1 MTLPRLTNTH
11 ARRVFLERHALCDI
25 STGPQPDTL
34 LTLIHRLGFVQV
46 DSINTVGRAHDMI
59 LRARYPAYRTRDMDQ
74 LLEVDHTLFEHW
86 THDAAIIPTAFYPHW
101 KLRFL
106 RDAQTLR
113 KRWKNWRRAG
123 FEEKFVSILAQ
134 IDRDGPVSS
143 KDVGKDETRKS
154 GGWWDWHPSK
164 TALEYLWRSG
174 DLAVTKRIGFQKY
187 YDLEK
192 RVVPDK
198 FLNPLPEHHE
208 TIAWCCAQ
216 ALERLGFA
224 TPKELSAFWDT
235 VTLQEAK
242 DWCDAQLAAG
252 ELVEIEVENHDKTYR
267 ASFARPD
274 IMECAENAP
283 PPPARVRILSPF
295 DPALRDRNRAE
306 RLFGFHYRIE
316 VFVPAAKRQYGY
328 YVFPILQG
336 DRLIGRID
344 IKAHRDI
351 STLKVTSLWL
361 ESGVRPSK
369 ARLAS
374 LHADLNRMARF
385 SGCDTVSYSDNWL
398 KTPYP
403 ELFMKRRKSFGGR
416 RSSC

>member
-11 ARRVFLERHALCDI
+11 ARRVFLDHHALCDI
-25 STGPQPDTL
+25 TSGPCQPDTL
-34 LTLIHRLGFVQV
+34 LTLIRRLGFVQV

-59 LRARYPAYRTRDMDQ
+59 LRARYPAYRTGDMDH

-134 IDRDGPVSS
+134 IDQNGPVSS

-174 DLAVTKRIGFQKY
+174 DLAVTKRVGFQKY
-187 YDLEK
+187 YDLQN
-192 RVVPDK
+192 RVVPDE
-198 FLNPLPEHHE
+198 FLSPLPEHHE

-242 DWCDAQLAAG
+242 DWCAAQLAAG
-252 ELVEIEVENHDKTYR
+252 ELVEIEVENHDNTYR

-274 IMECAENAP
+274 ILDCAATAP

-295 DPALRDRNRAE
+295 DPALRDRNRAQ

-328 YVFPILQG
+328 YVFPILQC

-351 STLKVTSLWL
+351 STLKVTALWL

-385 SGCDTVSYSDNWL
+385 SGCDTVSYCDDWL
-398 KTPYP
+398 KTP
-403 ELFMKRRKSFGGR
+403 
-416 RSSC
+416 